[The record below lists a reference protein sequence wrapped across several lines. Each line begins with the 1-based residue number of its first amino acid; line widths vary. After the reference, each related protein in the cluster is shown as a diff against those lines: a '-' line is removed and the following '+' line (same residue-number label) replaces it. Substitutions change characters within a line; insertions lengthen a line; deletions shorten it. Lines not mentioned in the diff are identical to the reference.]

1 MLRILI
7 VIVGLVPLATA
18 HAGNVTKEIIAFNG
32 ITVGFSENA
41 AKCNLTDDAVLA
53 DYVGGKLDELGIKE
67 NPNSVISVVLSVS
80 GITFGLLNTRCA
92 THADLRFET
101 RLRADNIVTDSQT
114 VRQAVDRLGEFPI
127 ELWSRGAFGVTTLS
141 QPEGGGP
148 SVKAYDAVKEHID
161 LILERFKEQ
170 RGG

>member
-7 VIVGLVPLATA
+7 VVLGLVPLATA
-18 HAGNVTKEIIAFNG
+18 HAGNVTKEIVAFNG

-53 DYVGGKLDELGIKE
+53 TYVGGKLDELGIKE
-67 NPNSVISVVLSVS
+67 SPNSVVHVVLSVS
-80 GITFGLLNTRCA
+80 GTTLGLLNTQCA
-92 THADLRFET
+92 THAGLRFET
-101 RLRADNIVTDSQT
+101 RLRADNIVTDNQT
-114 VRQAVDRLGEFPI
+114 VRRAVDRLGEFPI
-127 ELWSRGAFGVTTLS
+127 LLWSRGAFGVTSLS

-148 SVKAYDAVKEHID
+148 SVKAYDAVKEQID
-161 LILERFKEQ
+161 VILDRFKAQ

>member
-41 AKCNLTDDAVLA
+41 AKCNLTEDAVLA

-127 ELWSRGAFGVTTLS
+127 ELWSRGAFGVTSLS

-148 SVKAYDAVKEHID
+148 SVKAYDAVKKHID